1 MSQAAL
7 LEPSASRRAW
17 RVFAGTSWRNV
28 LEFASRPILIVRAL
42 LTPILYLLTYLL
54 AYRISGQRTVDGQDS
69 LGFLFMGMVAVDAW
83 NSTLWGSGYAF
94 QHERDLQTIGAV
106 MMAPINRTAYV
117 LGNGMALYLWTIPA
131 HLAGLVVAL
140 GLGARFDVRHP
151 VALVIALL
159 ALYLGSLA
167 VGYAFA
173 PLFILSRQANMIAN
187 FLQVPIYLIAGFL
200 VPRSVLP
207 GWLASATEILP
218 IVPGLDASRDTALSG
233 AGFAA
238 IWPSLALW
246 AAGCVLF
253 FAIGLW
259 GLGRVDRI
267 VRQQGTL
274 ELTG

>member
-1 MSQAAL
+1 
-7 LEPSASRRAW
+7 
-17 RVFAGTSWRNV
+17 
-28 LEFASRPILIVRAL
+28 
-42 LTPILYLLTYLL
+42 
-54 AYRISGQRTVDGQDS
+54 
-69 LGFLFMGMVAVDAW
+69 
-83 NSTLWGSGYAF
+83 
-94 QHERDLQTIGAV
+94 
-106 MMAPINRTAYV
+106 
-117 LGNGMALYLWTIPA
+117 
-131 HLAGLVVAL
+131 
-140 GLGARFDVRHP
+140 
-151 VALVIALL
+151 
-159 ALYLGSLA
+159 
-167 VGYAFA
+167 
-173 PLFILSRQANMIAN
+173 MIAN

-218 IVPGLDASRDTALSG
+218 IVPGLDASRETALSG